1 MLVKSLLPTLS
12 LAGAAVAASA
22 DEWRTRS
29 IYQVI
34 VDRFAKEDGSS
45 GNCNLKEYC
54 GGSWKGLVNK
64 LDYIQDMGFT
74 AVSSLL
80 PSVGGVLNPHAR
92 FGSAPLVAPWTTT
105 PPTDRV
111 ITVCQPALA
120 VLPVIDVPRRLLA
133 DQLHRPQSALRER
146 R

>member
-12 LAGAAVAASA
+12 LAGAAIAASA
-22 DEWRTRS
+22 DEWRSRS

-45 GNCNLKEYC
+45 GNCNLKEFC

-74 AVSSLL
+74 AVSDLL
-80 PSVGGVLNPHAR
+80 FRSDGVLNPLAR
-92 FGSAPLVAPWTTT
+92 FGSAPLAVRSTTT
-105 PPTDRV
+105 PPMGRV
-111 ITVCQPALA
+111 TTVRHR
-120 VLPVIDVPRRLLA
+120 VLSMLSVID
-133 DQLHRPQSALRER
+133 AL
-146 R
+146 